1 MSFGERLSEERK
13 RIGLNQKD
21 FSSIAGVT
29 KTSQVNY
36 ESGERSPNVNYLQ
49 AIESTGVDINYILT
63 GNRANKIASDSVKT
77 INQMQEQKKSYH
89 FDESWGQFALVPFYD
104 VEASAGWGS
113 LVDQELKI
121 GEMAFRKDWLKAR
134 GLKPSHCAL
143 IKARGDSMEPTI
155 YDGDVLLVDTQA
167 NTIKDDA
174 IYIVHADHHLI
185 IKRVQQ
191 ALDGSLIIIS
201 DNSRYENQTI
211 GADMAEKVK
220 VAGRVRWH
228 GHEI

>member
-1 MSFGERLSEERK
+1 MSITAVASELGEKRQRLQD
-13 RIGLNQKD
+13 I
-21 FSSIAGVT
+21 
-29 KTSQVNY
+29 
-36 ESGERSPNVNYLQ
+36 ESGKQKVPE
-49 AIESTGVDINYILT
+49 DIIVKYIDYFNIDANWLLT
-63 GNRANKIASDSVKT
+63 GKG
-77 INQMQEQKKSYH
+77 QMLKNMEYSELSSMPMQVQEQKNSSNIDKNTGTW
-89 FDESWGQFALVPFYD
+89 EQFALVPFYD

-121 GEMAFRKDWLKAR
+121 GEMAFRKDWLRAR

-211 GADMAEKVK
+211 GAEMVEKVK